1 MAQTILSR
9 NQNKVLS
16 AVSRDRK
23 ICRFFYLSGGTA
35 LAEFYLKHRF
45 SEDLDFFSENEFD
58 AQAISVFFKK
68 NKIKLGIKKIDF
80 TVKKIGYCFGR
91 KKFNL
96 KTDQKNYYT
105 DYLIVASG
113 TKPKLLYKNPPQ
125 QIKPYLF
132 YEAFPLLK
140 KRNNKIVIIGAGDI
154 SFDYALSL
162 SKNNQVIIC
171 NKTENINASSFLMRE
186 VKRNKSISYY
196 LLAFNAKT
204 GSETWRSHKL
214 QVSKK
219 ANTLF
224 LEAANDIVAVSSFDG
239 SGLHVYGRSN

>member
-80 TVKKIGYCFGR
+80 EQSFNRNLFFIHLKNDIIKTEFTYYPFPRINKSLKKDGLDIDSLLDIAVNKIFTIYQNPRSRDFIDLYFIIKKTGWTISELVKKAKIKFDFHIDPLQLGSQLILAESVKDYPIM
-91 KKFNL
+91 KK
-96 KTDQKNYYT
+96 K
-105 DYLIVASG
+105 I
-113 TKPKLLYKNPPQ
+113 
-125 QIKPYLF
+125 
-132 YEAFPLLK
+132 
-140 KRNNKIVIIGAGDI
+140 NNKVWQDYFISEAKKLESLVI
-154 SFDYALSL
+154 
-162 SKNNQVIIC
+162 K
-171 NKTENINASSFLMRE
+171 
-186 VKRNKSISYY
+186 
-196 LLAFNAKT
+196 
-204 GSETWRSHKL
+204 
-214 QVSKK
+214 
-219 ANTLF
+219 
-224 LEAANDIVAVSSFDG
+224 
-239 SGLHVYGRSN
+239 

>member
-80 TVKKIGYCFGR
+80 EQSFNRNLFFIHLKNDIIKTEFTYYPFPRINKSLKKDGLDIDSLLDIAVNKIFTIYQNPRSRDFIDLYFIIKKTDWTISELVKKARIKFDFHIDPLQLGSQLILAESVKDYPIM
-91 KKFNL
+91 KK
-96 KTDQKNYYT
+96 K
-105 DYLIVASG
+105 I
-113 TKPKLLYKNPPQ
+113 
-125 QIKPYLF
+125 
-132 YEAFPLLK
+132 
-140 KRNNKIVIIGAGDI
+140 NNKVWQDYFISEAKKLESLVI
-154 SFDYALSL
+154 
-162 SKNNQVIIC
+162 K
-171 NKTENINASSFLMRE
+171 
-186 VKRNKSISYY
+186 
-196 LLAFNAKT
+196 
-204 GSETWRSHKL
+204 
-214 QVSKK
+214 
-219 ANTLF
+219 
-224 LEAANDIVAVSSFDG
+224 
-239 SGLHVYGRSN
+239 

>member
-80 TVKKIGYCFGR
+80 EQSFNRNLFFIHLKNDIIKTEFTYYPFPRINKSLKKDGLDIDSLLDIAVNKIFTIYQNPRSRDFIDLYFIIKKTDWTISELVKKAKIKFDFHIDPLQLGSQLILAESVKDYPIM
-91 KKFNL
+91 KK
-96 KTDQKNYYT
+96 K
-105 DYLIVASG
+105 I
-113 TKPKLLYKNPPQ
+113 
-125 QIKPYLF
+125 
-132 YEAFPLLK
+132 
-140 KRNNKIVIIGAGDI
+140 NNKVWQDYFISEAKKLESLVI
-154 SFDYALSL
+154 
-162 SKNNQVIIC
+162 K
-171 NKTENINASSFLMRE
+171 
-186 VKRNKSISYY
+186 
-196 LLAFNAKT
+196 
-204 GSETWRSHKL
+204 
-214 QVSKK
+214 
-219 ANTLF
+219 
-224 LEAANDIVAVSSFDG
+224 
-239 SGLHVYGRSN
+239 